1 MVVAAD
7 AFPCKMGWCPA
18 PSSLSLRGVSREPE
32 GIRREG
38 GKEEGREEEKLQD
51 EMQEGSGAHCI
62 RVDPPAAR
70 FPTKVPTAER
80 CSGLT
85 RAHRGLLAASEHLV
99 MLALCPDHL
108 FTQSAL

>member
-1 MVVAAD
+1 MEKGRRPEFLAGEVRMVVAAD

-18 PSSLSLRGVSREPE
+18 PSSLSLRGVSQEPE

-38 GKEEGREEEKLQD
+38 GKEEGREEVKLQD

-85 RAHRGLLAASEHLV
+85 VDFWLLRSTL
-99 MLALCPDHL
+99 
-108 FTQSAL
+108 